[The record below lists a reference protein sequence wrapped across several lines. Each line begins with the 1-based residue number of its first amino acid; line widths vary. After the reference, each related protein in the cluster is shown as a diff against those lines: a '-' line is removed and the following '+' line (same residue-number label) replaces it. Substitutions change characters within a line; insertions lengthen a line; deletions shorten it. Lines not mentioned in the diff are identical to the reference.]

1 MAGGTPWLA
10 TAGSGDTLTGIYG
23 ALLAQTIAVLNISD
37 EPVEVCTYSAV
48 GALAVY
54 LHGQAA
60 RASVTGNATD
70 PLDGPAPAT
79 RVAQMLP
86 EVIARLLAD

>member
-1 MAGGTPWLA
+1 M
-10 TAGSGDTLTGIYG
+10 
-23 ALLAQTIAVLNISD
+23 
-37 EPVEVCTYSAV
+37 CTYSAV

-60 RASVTGNATD
+60 RASVTGNAAD